1 MSIKPLGVTINDEMF
16 KFETYLTAE
25 SASGASTLTVKSI
38 SNFAV
43 KLILLIGEL
52 GDENSE
58 IIKTH
63 ATTDPSETTIKLAAD
78 LVKTHDPYT
87 KIRVMLYDQ
96 IEISSAPTI
105 AGTKSVLDT
114 IAIQPESFETRYDDS
129 ETSSGYFF
137 TRFKETVDNTFSD
150 YSDAI
155 PYAGYNENT
164 VAFAI
169 NYALK
174 RNKLD
179 TFTKYIDYNFCID
192 EVNDCLRF
200 VTGKLK
206 GWSKLLSLNYI
217 IGQTSRGVNKI
228 ALPDDIWENRGNKA
242 IQDVRVGTSLS
253 LSYKIWSDFKK
264 ETEGVNVTQ
273 VTTAAAAGDLT
284 LEIDNSYDFPDSGTV
299 NIFISGVIYSITYTG
314 VTRSATAGI
323 LTGVPATGV
332 TGAITVTIPADT
344 YVWDGESEGKPQYY
358 TIDSDS
364 NLRFTPL
371 ASSVYDNL
379 NIYLDY
385 YTGPTE
391 VDSDTDT
398 LDLFRYGAIK
408 HWLVWAIR
416 MQLKNDGKR
425 DLTDGD
431 YIQFSQIISDY
442 IRNEIPA
449 HRKKRGVKVNKISL

>member
-1 MSIKPLGVTINDEMF
+1 
-16 KFETYLTAE
+16 
-25 SASGASTLTVKSI
+25 
-38 SNFAV
+38 
-43 KLILLIGEL
+43 
-52 GDENSE
+52 
-58 IIKTH
+58 
-63 ATTDPSETTIKLAAD
+63 
-78 LVKTHDPYT
+78 
-87 KIRVMLYDQ
+87 
-96 IEISSAPTI
+96 
-105 AGTKSVLDT
+105 
-114 IAIQPESFETRYDDS
+114 
-129 ETSSGYFF
+129 
-137 TRFKETVDNTFSD
+137 
-150 YSDAI
+150 
-155 PYAGYNENT
+155 
-164 VAFAI
+164 
-169 NYALK
+169 
-174 RNKLD
+174 
-179 TFTKYIDYNFCID
+179 
-192 EVNDCLRF
+192 
-200 VTGKLK
+200 
-206 GWSKLLSLNYI
+206 LLSLNYI

-228 ALPDDIWENRGNKA
+228 ALPDDIWENSGNKA

-379 NIYLDY
+379 NVCIDY

-449 HRKKRGVKVNKISL
+449 HRKKRGVKVNKINL